1 VHHCVLHRARD
12 DAECDTGVGTAPSAP
27 WRAVS
32 ATARRAKAFS
42 AKVETGFAAE
52 NVIQQSA

>member
-1 VHHCVLHRARD
+1 MGGLRRRKR
-12 DAECDTGVGTAPSAP
+12 GRLPSAL

-32 ATARRAKAFS
+32 ATARLAKAFS

-52 NVIQQSA
+52 NAIQQSA